1 MTIDYLLKGIVLGI
15 SVAAPVGPIGVL
27 CIKRSLTEGRKS
39 GLVTGM
45 GATVADTIYGAIAA
59 FGLTFI
65 TDFLLEHEFYVRIF
79 GGLFLIIMGVR
90 LFIAK
95 PPADVVME
103 KGNMWHHFVTTIL
116 LTASNPAT
124 VLFFLAAFAGLGM
137 ETGSKNPGLSGV
149 IVVGVLIG
157 SAIWWLSLSYFVSI
171 FRSKIK
177 LQKLSGLNK
186 ISGTFITA
194 CGLYALFSAV
204 VQ

>member
-1 MTIDYLLKGIVLGI
+1 MTADYLLKGIVLGI

-27 CIKRSLTEGRKS
+27 CIKRSLTEGRRS

-59 FGLTFI
+59 FGLTFV
-65 TDFLLEHEFYVRIF
+65 TDFLLEHEFFVRIF
-79 GGLFLIIMGVR
+79 GGLFLIVMGVR
-90 LFIAK
+90 LFTAK

-103 KGNMWHHFVTTIL
+103 KGNMWHHFMSTIL

-137 ETGSKNPGLSGV
+137 ETGKDTTLSLM
-149 IVVGVLIG
+149 IVLGVLIG
-157 SAIWWLSLSYFVSI
+157 SAVWWLSLSYFVSI

-177 LQKLSGLNK
+177 IQKLIGLNK
-186 ISGTFITA
+186 ISGSFIIA
-194 CGLYALFSAV
+194 CGLYALVSAILH
-204 VQ
+204 